1 MSGLKM
7 VKSKVVA
14 AKVGAKATI
23 AVKKNLPAVPDQD
36 PVTSANKGGKTS
48 ASAKAV
54 KAVKVPKE
62 KAEKV
67 LRVTRTGRMGEL
79 IKLREH
85 TDVEMYEI
93 LDAEFGEGKKY
104 LATYRHNLNVK
115 ALEADPKFKPYVRMI
130 RGQDGTIGEFV
141 AGASSTKKE
150 KKAETKAKITLAV
163 SKLPK

>member
-48 ASAKAV
+48 ASAKAT
-54 KAVKVPKE
+54 KVLKE
-62 KAEKV
+62 KKEKV
-67 LRVTRTGRMGEL
+67 YKVTRTGRMGEL
-79 IKLREH
+79 LKSREY
-85 TDVEMYEI
+85 TDVEMYET
-93 LDAEFGEGKKY
+93 LDKDFGPGKKY

-115 ALEADPKFKPYVRMI
+115 ALEADPKAKLLVRLV

-141 AGASSTKKE
+141 AGVSSAKKE